1 MSLRSH
7 WRFAELSYLEPVGDF
22 VVDAGHALHSF
33 VKGMRRLAGLES
45 CLYCATRV
53 SRSSMECW
61 INSGSIVARWNWNQ
75 WERSAHQHGGIFG
88 PGHILHDGPR
98 RKLKEELYID
108 AKREQ

>member
-45 CLYCATRV
+45 CL
-53 SRSSMECW
+53 
-61 INSGSIVARWNWNQ
+61 
-75 WERSAHQHGGIFG
+75 
-88 PGHILHDGPR
+88 
-98 RKLKEELYID
+98 
-108 AKREQ
+108 